1 MKNLLQHYWQSYWL
15 WVVGLYQEH
24 SHSPQIWCLSKKKYH
39 HWKKKLMASLKRKR
53 RKKRKMINER
63 TIILLLFLILLVV
76 GLSGCN
82 TNVCPDKT
90 TVEVGVTET
99 DSKNDKLQEKKSITQ
114 TWKWGKKKCND
125 G

>member
-1 MKNLLQHYWQSYWL
+1 MFNDRWFI
-15 WVVGLYQEH
+15 V
-24 SHSPQIWCLSKKKYH
+24 
-39 HWKKKLMASLKRKR
+39 
-53 RKKRKMINER
+53 
-63 TIILLLFLILLVV
+63 LLFFVLI
-76 GLSGCN
+76 GIGFSACN

-114 TWKWGKKKCND
+114 SWKWGKKKCQE